1 MKQYLFNNSVLTA
14 DVLFL
19 KHHKLDRL
27 GFVPISC
34 VLERENGAG
43 RQSLPLTGQSRAGPS
58 PLFLSC
64 W

>member
-34 VLERENGAG
+34 VLER
-43 RQSLPLTGQSRAGPS
+43 
-58 PLFLSC
+58 
-64 W
+64 